1 MSDLPVSTETKTRP
15 HLGRRASISRDEL
28 IDAAL
33 ALIGPHRSISTISL
47 REVAR
52 EAGIAPN
59 SFYRHFRDVDELS
72 IALIEQA
79 GTALRQ
85 IIGKARYRAS
95 ADHSVVRT
103 SLEAFLEQLD
113 ADEGYLHL
121 LLREGKVGS
130 AAFKQAIERQLV
142 FFEEELREDLIR
154 LEQAYG
160 HQLFAPELAAKAI
173 TRLAFVMGATAMD
186 QTPAERQQTLEHTIV
201 MIQMIIQ
208 GARVMTSSPQPL
220 GHTRLK

>member
-1 MSDLPVSTETKTRP
+1 MSDLPVSADTQARP
-15 HLGRRASISRDEL
+15 HAGRRASISRDEL

-59 SFYRHFRDVDELS
+59 SFYRHFRDVDELA

-85 IIGKARYRAS
+85 IIGKARHRAS

-130 AAFKQAIERQLV
+130 AAFKQAIERQLG

-154 LEQAYG
+154 LEHAHG
-160 HQLFAPELAAKAI
+160 HQLFAPELAAKGI

-186 QTPAERQQTLEHTIV
+186 QDPPTRVQTLEQTIV
-201 MIQMIIQ
+201 MVQMIIQ
-208 GARVMTSSPQPL
+208 GARVMAAV
-220 GHTRLK
+220 G

>member
-1 MSDLPVSTETKTRP
+1 MSDFPVSTEAKTRP

-85 IIGKARYRAS
+85 IIGKARHRAS

-130 AAFKQAIERQLV
+130 SAFKQAIERQLG
-142 FFEEELREDLIR
+142 FFEEGLREDLIR
-154 LEQAYG
+154 LEQAHG

-173 TRLAFVMGATAMD
+173 TRLAFVMGSTAMD
-186 QTPAERQQTLEHTIV
+186 QDPTTRLHTLEQTIV
-201 MIQMIIQ
+201 MVQMIIQ
-208 GARVMTSSPQPL
+208 GARVMAVPA
-220 GHTRLK
+220 

>member
-1 MSDLPVSTETKTRP
+1 MADLPVSTDTQVRP

-59 SFYRHFRDVDELS
+59 SFYRHFRDVDELA

-85 IIGKARYRAS
+85 IIGKARHRAS

-130 AAFKQAIERQLV
+130 PAFKQAIERQLG

-154 LEQAYG
+154 LEHAHG
-160 HQLFAPELAAKAI
+160 HQLFAPELATKAI

-186 QTPAERQQTLEHTIV
+186 QDATTRLQTLEQTIV
-201 MIQMIIQ
+201 MVQMIIQ
-208 GARVMTSSPQPL
+208 GARVMATA
-220 GHTRLK
+220 R